1 MAEGLEGFAAE
12 LSDVSLELT
21 RIGDLADGVGRSLTR
36 ALSGAV
42 LDGKSLKDV
51 LGDVARAFADVALKA
66 ALKPLGQLAGGLIE
80 GLFTATNPV
89 LGGVTPFGDGG
100 LAAPAF
106 MPRAGGGTAVAA
118 PAAAGGAVN
127 VNFNV
132 SATDARSFVG
142 AEAEV
147 SAMLLRAVR
156 RGTRAS

>member
-1 MAEGLEGFAAE
+1 VAEGLEGFAAE
-12 LSDVSLELT
+12 LGDVSLELT

-51 LGDVARAFADVALKA
+51 LGDVARAFADIALKA
-66 ALKPLGQLAGGLIE
+66 ALKPLGQLANGLIE

-89 LGGVTPFGDGG
+89 MGAMSPFSDGG
-100 LAAPAF
+100 FAAPTF
-106 MPRAGGGTAVAA
+106 MPRAGRATRAAA
-118 PAAAGGAVN
+118 PVAGGAVN
-127 VNFNV
+127 VNFSVN
-132 SATDARSFVG
+132 ATDARSFVG

-147 SAMLLRAVR
+147 SAMLLRAVK